1 MAQNTLPQRKVNSA
15 ATDYNA
21 VAFQIQRALSE
32 ISTAEPVTVGA
43 VHIPDPKG
51 PVGFVDVRPL
61 TKIVD
66 GEGKGVTQEQQFK
79 LPYLRTQGG
88 KNALIIDP
96 QPGDKGL
103 AVYAMR
109 DTETLKETRGDDG
122 PVNPGSG
129 RTLDQGDGFYLGGF
143 LNGAPE
149 RWVWVHDDGIE
160 LEGVDN
166 IHTHGKITIMD
177 AEDGWTVNAE
187 SGATINAEAGT
198 TINVKGGGL
207 TVNGDVL
214 VNGSITWTGTAHGR
228 GGGAAEFDRGVR
240 VLGGGI
246 QSNGGFQNSGG
257 ITDNGKNVGSTHTH
271 SGVETG
277 GGTTGEPT

>member
-1 MAQNTLPQRKVNSA
+1 MAKPQRKVNSA

-21 VAFQIQRALSE
+21 LAFQIQRALSE

-43 VHIPDPKG
+43 VDIPDPKG
-51 PVGFVDVRPL
+51 PVGFVDVTPL

-66 GEGKGVTQEQQFK
+66 GEGKGMAQETQFK
-79 LPYLRTQGG
+79 LPYLRMQGG

-166 IHTHGKITIMD
+166 IRTHGKITVMD
-177 AEDGWTVNAE
+177 AEDGWTVNAPA
-187 SGATINAEAGT
+187 GATINAAD
-198 TINVKGGGL
+198 GGL

-214 VNGSITWTGTAHGR
+214 INGSITWTGTAHGKD
-228 GGGAAEFDRGVR
+228 GGKAEFDQGVR
-240 VLGGGI
+240 VNAGGI
-246 QSNGGFQNSGG
+246 ENTGG

-271 SGVETG
+271 NGVQPG